1 MTMPPQ
7 WGTGMRYYFNGIQL
21 FMRNTM
27 FIHSIQLNEFQIAVS
42 RFQTANNRQISMTK
56 ISSNMQSS
64 RLRVTNLPKKASKDD
79 LKQLFQ
85 EYGRVTDV
93 QICHTR

>member
-42 RFQTANNRQISMTK
+42 RFQTANNIV
-56 ISSNMQSS
+56 NG
-64 RLRVTNLPKKASKDD
+64 D
-79 LKQLFQ
+79 LKSAENDWFLL
-85 EYGRVTDV
+85 ENRM
-93 QICHTR
+93 RN